1 LGVFDSISSIF
12 SNEKN
17 SYKADPEFENQVNA
31 LFDGLEKLISNPE
44 DGNGV
49 LKTIRN
55 FREEPTGKKKDKLP
69 QVYLFVER
77 YLTDIS
83 KDYDKSK
90 KQFRKHVRNNFSNLL
105 EEENFALIFEA
116 DQKQELLLCRKLILD
131 VINNVKEV
139 FGDKGSTKIQDIKL
153 FTEASPDNFLK
164 ELSLS
169 SDIDEPDDVF
179 GWQQNY
185 RNLASLTFTTLVK
198 KVGEE
203 SAIQRFES
211 EYAKLADSYS
221 NLGTFQLI
229 VSILPD
235 QLMDDQ
241 KIGSLNKHQ
250 VERLLMKKADYFQ
263 KLTDQLS
270 QKNKEL
276 EETHQK
282 LVEAKEIAEQ
292 ASKAKAMFL
301 ANMSHEIRTPM
312 NAVIGMTDILRET
325 TLTKE
330 QLNYVD
336 TIAKSGNDL
345 ITIIND
351 ILDYSKI
358 ESGKLQIAEQT
369 LNLYSHLE
377 EVLYMLALKA
387 HEKSLEILYQIDV
400 DVPVYIKADP
410 VRLKQVL
417 VNLLNNAI
425 KFTHQGYVRV
435 HVSSKKLKGQ
445 KGEIYFSIEDT
456 GIGIDSDQLEEIFQS
471 FKQVDLSSTKR
482 FEGTG
487 LGLTISKTI
496 VEMMG
501 GSINVKSS
509 KGKGSEFSF
518 YIQTEFDINTE
529 QAKDKPDF
537 NGLKI
542 GFATHSAILMNDV
555 EKLFKSWNI
564 QCYTFQDSISLE
576 KSLDKQDLPDLYFLE
591 HNFIQ
596 YCDESTLSKISKVQD
611 TGIPS
616 VLIYPLGANIEKAFL
631 DQFGKRL
638 TKPLKRSE
646 LIHEIGTHFGKIK
659 PQEKKKTDSNASNTR
674 KISILVVE
682 DNITNQVVIR
692 SLLDRIGYTTKIANN
707 GMEALE
713 LMKKEKID
721 LVFMD
726 IQMPLLDGLETT
738 REIRAQN
745 EYYSNPIII
754 ALTANAMSEDREI
767 CLNAGMN
774 DYLSK
779 PVKKE
784 QIFESI
790 EKWFP
795 NK

>member
-1 LGVFDSISSIF
+1 
-12 SNEKN
+12 
-17 SYKADPEFENQVNA
+17 
-31 LFDGLEKLISNPE
+31 
-44 DGNGV
+44 
-49 LKTIRN
+49 
-55 FREEPTGKKKDKLP
+55 
-69 QVYLFVER
+69 
-77 YLTDIS
+77 
-83 KDYDKSK
+83 
-90 KQFRKHVRNNFSNLL
+90 
-105 EEENFALIFEA
+105 
-116 DQKQELLLCRKLILD
+116 
-131 VINNVKEV
+131 
-139 FGDKGSTKIQDIKL
+139 
-153 FTEASPDNFLK
+153 
-164 ELSLS
+164 LSLS